1 VFPLTYIIQPWTYE
15 SVDKTTFDD
24 SRLLRFARLPRLI
37 KLLRLVRVKRV
48 VERYAE
54 IWASVRTLLQVLK
67 KSVLFVHFLYR
78 IIILPRQARDKHRET
93 LTETRTVFFLAAA
106 LRHARAHPR
115 DYPIRAHHGL
125 HVVLHRQPAL
135 RAGAL
140 RRSGREQLA
149 AKLIPG

>member
-1 VFPLTYIIQPWTYE
+1 MFPLTYIIQPWTYE

-67 KSVLFVHFLYR
+67 KSVLFVHFLYKSSFCQDR
-78 IIILPRQARDKHRET
+78 LGT
-93 LTETRTVFFLAAA
+93 N
-106 LRHARAHPR
+106 
-115 DYPIRAHHGL
+115 
-125 HVVLHRQPAL
+125 
-135 RAGAL
+135 
-140 RRSGREQLA
+140 
-149 AKLIPG
+149 

>member
-1 VFPLTYIIQPWTYE
+1 MFPLTYIIQPWTYE

-67 KSVLFVHFLYR
+67 KSVLFVHFLYK
-78 IIILPRQARDKHRET
+78 IIILPRQARDKHRESAT
-93 LTETRTVFFLAAA
+93 QNKDRVFSFSCCAA

-115 DYPIRAHHGL
+115 DDPVRAHHGL
-125 HVVLHRQPAL
+125 HVVLHR
-135 RAGAL
+135 
-140 RRSGREQLA
+140 
-149 AKLIPG
+149 